1 MTEKELRKLLND
13 LSLEEK
19 IGELH
24 QMPGQFYSDTSTVTG
39 INAQMNLSQSE
50 IDVVGS
56 AINVQDPERIIAIQK
71 EHIERHPHH
80 IPMLFML
87 DIIHGYSTTY
97 PIPLA
102 QACSFDTELV
112 GDIARAT
119 AKESCAA
126 GQHVTFSPMVDLL
139 RDARWGRVMEGYGED
154 PYLNSVMAK
163 TVEEGYQGDDL
174 SKEGTLCA
182 CVKHFAG
189 YGAVE
194 SGREYNTVDLS
205 ERTLRQYHFPSYK
218 AACDAKSGMLMT
230 AFTAI
235 GGVPSTGN
243 KWLVKDVLRDEW
255 GYDGVVITDYG
266 SINTMQGHSIGYDD
280 EHLSKL
286 AIDATVDHEM
296 CVQRYRAGLPK
307 LLERGEITM
316 KQIDDAV
323 WRVLSLK
330 NRMGLFENPYHFADP
345 QKAKEITNC
354 DEFLQLAR
362 KSVSECSVLL
372 KNDDKILPLDAKKD
386 KVAFIGPF
394 VECDQIL
401 GRWTVGGRIDRIP
414 TKCLGDA
421 VKERYP
427 AANFTFANGCC
438 ILGEENTQEAIT
450 KRIVDGSVE
459 KDAEKRKSDIA
470 EAVNVAK
477 NAETVVLCLGEHP
490 RSGGELNSKIFLELP
505 EIQLELFDAVSA
517 VNKNIVVV
525 LFNHR
530 PLDIRRISAKAKAIL
545 SVWQP
550 GLMGADGITD
560 MLFGTTAPTGRLTMS
575 FPYAVGQCP
584 IYYNCLP
591 TDHSGEFLDAY
602 VTKYIDGPIGPL
614 YSFGEGLTYT
624 EFEYG
629 ELKLSRD
636 KIGEGESLTASITV
650 KNIGERE
657 GVETVQMYL
666 RDRWAS
672 ISRPYKELKGFKRVE
687 IKAGETVTV
696 EFEINPD
703 MLRFYNVDMEY
714 VWEPGETW
722 VYIGHDSTV
731 KDYKTFQLV

>member
-1 MTEKELRKLLND
+1 MTEKELRELLND

-24 QMPGQFYSDTSTVTG
+24 QMPGQFYSDTSAVTG

-56 AINVQDPERIIAIQK
+56 AINVQDPEKIIKIQK

-87 DIIHGYSTTY
+87 DIIHGYGTTF

-102 QACSFDTELV
+102 QSCSFDTQLV
-112 GDIARAT
+112 GDMARVT

-154 PYLNSVMAK
+154 PYLNSVMAT
-163 TVEEGYQGDDL
+163 TVVDGYQGEDL
-174 SKEGTLCA
+174 SKEGTISA

-218 AACDAKSGMLMT
+218 AACDAKAGMLMT

-266 SINTMQGHSIGYDD
+266 SINTMQGHSISSDD
-280 EHLSKL
+280 ECLAKL
-286 AIDATVDHEM
+286 AMDATVDHEM
-296 CVQRYRAGLPK
+296 CVDRYRRALPK
-307 LLERGEITM
+307 LLESGQITM
-316 KQIDDAV
+316 EQIDNAV

-330 NRMGLFENPYHFADP
+330 NRMGLFENPYRFADV
-345 QKAKEITNC
+345 QKAKELIC
-354 DEFLQLAR
+354 CKEHLDLAR

-372 KNDDKILPLDAKKD
+372 KNNENILPINAEKTN
-386 KVAFIGPF
+386 VAFIGPY
-394 VECDQIL
+394 VECTELL
-401 GRWTVGGRIDRIP
+401 GRWTVGRVDRIP
-414 TKCLGDA
+414 TKCIGDA

-427 AANFTFANGCC
+427 DANFTFANGCSM
-438 ILGEENTQEAIT
+438 LGEENTQEAIT
-450 KRIVDGSVE
+450 KRVFDISVQT
-459 KDAEKRKSDIA
+459 DAAKRKADIEYA
-470 EAVNVAK
+470 ANVAK

-490 RSGGELNSKIFLELP
+490 RSGGELNSKMFLELP
-505 EIQLELFDAVSA
+505 EIQLELLDAVSA

-530 PLDIRRISAKAKAIL
+530 PLDLRRITSKSKAIL
-545 SVWQP
+545 SVWFP
-550 GLMGADGITD
+550 GLMGAEGITD
-560 MLFGTTAPTGRLTMS
+560 MLFGDVAPTGRLAMS
-575 FPYAVGQCP
+575 FPYTVGQCP

-591 TDHSGEFLDAY
+591 TDHAGEFLDNY

-629 ELKLSRD
+629 ELKLSRE

-650 KNIGERE
+650 KNIGERD
-657 GVETVQMYL
+657 GVEIVQMYL

-687 IKAGETVTV
+687 IKAGQTVTV